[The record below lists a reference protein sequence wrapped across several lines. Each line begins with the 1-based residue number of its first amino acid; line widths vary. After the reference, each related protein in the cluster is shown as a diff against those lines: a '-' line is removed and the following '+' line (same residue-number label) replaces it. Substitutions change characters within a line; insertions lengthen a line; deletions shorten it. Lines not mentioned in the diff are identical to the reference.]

1 MWVGPGIVKTVANL
15 QHTIIKDKVKSSFYL
30 FTVRTRISFV
40 LVIMYIIK
48 CTFITAI
55 KYSLIIHGA

>member
-1 MWVGPGIVKTVANL
+1 MWVGLGIVKTV
-15 QHTIIKDKVKSSFYL
+15 SSAYHYKRQGLSAFYL

-48 CTFITAI
+48 CTFITDI